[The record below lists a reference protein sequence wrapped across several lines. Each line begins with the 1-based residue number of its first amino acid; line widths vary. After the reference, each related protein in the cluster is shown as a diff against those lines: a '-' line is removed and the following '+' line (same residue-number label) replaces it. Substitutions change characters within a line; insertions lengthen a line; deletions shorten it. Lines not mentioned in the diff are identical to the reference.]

1 MYIVIIRVT
10 SKYIRNICKKTIK
23 EEKWRTKT
31 YLTNLKETWKGG
43 TKKEVT
49 DGTN

>member
-31 YLTNLKETWKGG
+31 CLNKLKKAG
-43 TKKEVT
+43 KEEQR
-49 DGTN
+49 NK